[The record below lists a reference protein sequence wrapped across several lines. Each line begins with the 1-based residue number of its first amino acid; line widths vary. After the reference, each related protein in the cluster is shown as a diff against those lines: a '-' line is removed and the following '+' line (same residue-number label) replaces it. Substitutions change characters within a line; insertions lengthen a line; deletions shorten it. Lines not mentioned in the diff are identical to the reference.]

1 MVFLYNLSIR
11 FYFLLV
17 LLASTFNR
25 KAKLWIGGR
34 KRYWT
39 RLKEQ
44 IDPSSK
50 IIWFHCSS
58 LGEFEQGRPLIEA
71 FKQKMPEVKILLTF
85 FSPSGY
91 EVRKNYS
98 GADYVFYLPLDTK
111 SNAKQFLAMVK
122 PNMAIFIKYEF
133 WFHFLNQLKK
143 NKIPTYLVSANFRPD
158 QVFFK
163 TYGGWYRK
171 FLKNFTYFFVQN
183 TKSKEL
189 LQSIGLTNVLV
200 TGDTRFD
207 RVDRIAAESKEIP
220 LIRDFAGDKRVLVAG
235 STWPKDEDII
245 LPLTRTFPDVKFV
258 VVPHEVEESH
268 VESIIQKSPVQAVRF
283 TRASASEIF
292 NAQVMIVDT
301 IGLLASI
308 YRYGHIAY
316 IGGGF
321 GVGIHNTLEAAA
333 YGIPVIFGPNYE
345 KFQEA
350 KDLVA
355 QKAGFSIRSI
365 QELEDLLKIL
375 LNDEN
380 AYVSSANEAK
390 KIVNSG
396 LGATQKIIDEIIGK
410 RAND

>member
-11 FYFLLV
+11 GYFLLV
-17 LLASTFNR
+17 LLASLFNR

-34 KRYWT
+34 KNFWT
-39 RLKEQ
+39 KLKSQ
-44 IDPSSK
+44 IDPSSR
-50 IIWFHCSS
+50 IVWFHCSS

-98 GADYVFYLPLDTK
+98 GADYVYYLPLDTRF
-111 SNAKQFLAMVK
+111 NARQFIAMVK
-122 PNMAIFIKYEF
+122 PFMAIFIKYEF
-133 WFHFLNQLKK
+133 WYHFLNELKK
-143 NKIPTYLVSANFRPD
+143 NEIPTYLVSANFRPD

-163 TYGGWYRK
+163 PYGGWYRK
-171 FLKNFTYFFVQN
+171 FLGCFTYFFVQN
-183 TKSKEL
+183 LKSKEL
-189 LQSIGLTNVLV
+189 LEGLGFTNVMV

-207 RVDRIAAESKEIP
+207 RVARIAAESKEVP
-220 LIRDFAGDKRVLVAG
+220 LIREFVGNRKVFVAG
-235 STWPKDEDII
+235 STWPKDEEII
-245 LPLTRTFPDVKFV
+245 LPLTQTFSDIKFV
-258 VVPHEVEESH
+258 IVPHEVDESH
-268 VESIIQKSPVQAVRF
+268 IESIIQKSPVQTVRF
-283 TRASASEIF
+283 TKASPSDVL

-308 YRYGHIAY
+308 YRYGYVAY
-316 IGGGF
+316 VGGGF

-333 YGIPVIFGPNYE
+333 YGVPVIFGPNYQ

-355 QKAGFSIRSI
+355 QKAGFSIKSI

-380 AYVSSANEAK
+380 AYASSANEAK

-396 LGATQKIIDEIIGK
+396 LGATQKIVDEIIGK
-410 RAND
+410 WPNS